1 LQAYESCASK
11 SEFGSPETALVLL
24 TNGIGGMARM
34 CVDLGRINSK
44 YDCVLG
50 ANLHASL
57 PTDRHVFVKR
67 IRVWVNADGF
77 ITPLDG
83 QTLDAFA
90 VRPRAHWV
98 FVAGA
103 GKAQSVEIHLTAEML
118 EQRKTAMLC
127 FSRPGADLSRKDD
140 VPDHLDVRLTVRVD
154 IEDRNFH

>member
-50 ANLHASL
+50 ATLHPSL
-57 PTDRHVFVKR
+57 PTDRHIFVKR
-67 IRVWVNADGF
+67 IRVCSNGDGC
-77 ITPLDG
+77 ITPLDA
-83 QTLDAFA
+83 QLLYAFA
-90 VRPRAHWV
+90 PRPRAHWV

-103 GKAQSVEIHLTAEML
+103 GKGQSVEIHLTAEML
-118 EQRKTAMLC
+118 
-127 FSRPGADLSRKDD
+127 D
-140 VPDHLDVRLTVRVD
+140 
-154 IEDRNFH
+154 